1 MLIKKQQEQQPFYR
15 CIGNETS
22 RRGKRTSRLLQKLLK
37 VKDEIGMRKVLQV
50 FRPSYSSFL
59 RRATKISNCSR
70 YFATVRRAILYPFSC
85 KI

>member
-1 MLIKKQQEQQPFYR
+1 MLIKKQQVQQPFYR
-15 CIGNETS
+15 YIGNETG

-37 VKDEIGMRKVLQV
+37 VKGEIGMRKVLQV
-50 FRPSYSSFL
+50 FRPFYSSFL
-59 RRATKISNCSR
+59 RRATKMSNCSR

>member
-1 MLIKKQQEQQPFYR
+1 MLIRKPQAQLLFCMCIDNGINKKE
-15 CIGNETS
+15 
-22 RRGKRTSRLLQKLLK
+22 KRTSQLLQKLLK
-37 VKDEIGMRKVLQV
+37 VKDEKGMRKILQV